1 MKEAEI
7 MTGKQYWFVVL
18 MALVGG
24 VAGGFL
30 SSRLFPEETV
40 WAQQRSRVV
49 NSEEFLL
56 VDKAG
61 KTRGGLGLGPDGGV
75 GLILTDKE
83 GTKTLYISPDEPHV
97 LRLSDKSGKTL
108 FAVP

>member
-1 MKEAEI
+1 
-7 MTGKQYWFVVL
+7 MTGRQYWSVL
-18 MALVGG
+18 IMALVGG

-30 SSRLFPEETV
+30 ASWLFPDEAV
-40 WAQQRSRVV
+40 WAQHRSRVV

-61 KTRGGLGLGPDGGV
+61 KTRGGLGLGADGGV

-83 GTKTLYISPDEPHV
+83 GTKTLYVSPDEPQA
-97 LRLSDKSGKTL
+97 LRLYDKSGKTL
-108 FAVP
+108 WAAP

>member
-1 MKEAEI
+1 
-7 MTGKQYWFVVL
+7 MTGRQYWSVL
-18 MALVGG
+18 IMAVAGG

-30 SSRLFPEETV
+30 SARFFPDEAV

-49 NSEEFLL
+49 NSQEFLL

-61 KTRGGLGLGPDGGV
+61 KTRGGLGLGADGGV

-83 GTKTLYISPDEPHV
+83 GIKTLYISPDESNV
-97 LRLSDKSGKTL
+97 IRLSDNTGKTL
-108 FAVP
+108 WALP